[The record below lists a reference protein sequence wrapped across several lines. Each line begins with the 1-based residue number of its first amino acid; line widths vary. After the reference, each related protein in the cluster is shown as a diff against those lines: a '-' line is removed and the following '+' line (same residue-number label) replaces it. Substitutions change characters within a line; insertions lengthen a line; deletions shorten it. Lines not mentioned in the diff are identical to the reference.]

1 MKKQIPDWTSSN
13 ILRSRGEV
21 VGLKYFPKVPTKL
34 LLKNGLFYSSII
46 IVLQI
51 IIYSIIFS
59 YSLLLSSEIKKLE
72 PESLESDN
80 LTKLVNNSNKEINR
94 IKNTNKKIA
103 KKIFEQ
109 KSFYALMKEL
119 SNINLKSISLD
130 QIALSKDILKI
141 RGKVPSSK
149 GLQKI
154 NSLILSLNNSS
165 FIQKDSFK
173 LLQLEAKEL
182 SGNVGTIKE
191 KIKVVKFDIEG
202 NIKQDYNE
210 ISLDYLEELSASGI
224 ANRYKKVI
232 DQGFER

>member
-13 ILRSRGEV
+13 ILRSRGQE
-21 VGLKYFPKVPTKL
+21 VGLKYFPKIPTKRL
-34 LLKNGLFYSSII
+34 IKNGLFYASII
-46 IVLQI
+46 LVLQI

-59 YSLLLSSEIKKLE
+59 YSFLLSSKIKKLE
-72 PESLESDN
+72 PESLDSDN
-80 LTKLVNNSNKEINR
+80 LTQLVNNSNKEIKN

-130 QIALSKDILKI
+130 QITLSKDILIIK
-141 RGKVPSSK
+141 GKVPSAS

-154 NSLILSLNNSS
+154 NSLILSLNNSA
-165 FIQKDSFK
+165 FIKKDSFK
-173 LLQLEAKEL
+173 LLQLETKEI
-182 SGNVGTIKE
+182 SSNVGTINE
-191 KIKVVKFDIEG
+191 KIKVTTFDIQG
-202 NIKQDYNE
+202 SIKQDYND
-210 ISLDYLEELSASGI
+210 ISLNYLQELSAIGI
-224 ANRYKKVI
+224 TNRFKKVI